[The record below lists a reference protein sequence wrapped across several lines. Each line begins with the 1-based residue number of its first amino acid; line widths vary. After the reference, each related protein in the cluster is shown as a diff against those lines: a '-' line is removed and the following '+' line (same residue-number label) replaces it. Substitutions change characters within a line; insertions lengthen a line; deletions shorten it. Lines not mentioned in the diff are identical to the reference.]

1 MLVIRR
7 KVGQTLVI
15 GDEVEVEI
23 LESAGSNVK
32 LGIRAPRSIAVAR
45 KEIRVV
51 GQQNREAARPVPAF
65 EEIAKRFK
73 KLTSEPI
80 SPV

>member
-15 GDEVEVEI
+15 GEDVEVEI
-23 LESAGSNVK
+23 LEAAGSNVK
-32 LGIRAPRSIAVAR
+32 LGIRAPRSVSVAR

-51 GQQNREAARPVPAF
+51 GDQNRASARSIDAL
-65 EEIAKRFK
+65 EEIAKGSRRWT
-73 KLTSEPI
+73 LNR
-80 SPV
+80 

>member
-15 GDEVEVEI
+15 GEDVEVEI
-23 LESAGSNVK
+23 LEAAGSNVK
-32 LGIRAPRSIAVAR
+32 LGIRAPRSVSVAR

-51 GQQNREAARPVPAF
+51 GDQNRASARSIDAL

-73 KLTSEPI
+73 TLDAEPI
-80 SPV
+80 RPV